1 MTRKRFVKLCMA
13 MQFDRN
19 YANEMA
25 KQAQTLNAS
34 YDCACGAARSIR
46 CKLVLNNLD
55 LRLIVVH
62 GTLGNSR
69 AVFAEFI

>member
-13 MQFDRN
+13 LQFDRN
-19 YANEMA
+19 FANEMA

-34 YDCACGAARSIR
+34 YDRACEAARGVR
-46 CKLVLNNLD
+46 WKLVLNNLD
-55 LRLIVVH
+55 LSLIVVH